1 MTPSECCAFS
11 FRPSGGPQYSVSEKY
26 MGDTD
31 TFATSIL
38 DGVLRMMVVEGRWV
52 QEKGCVLNT
61 VKHRD

>member
-1 MTPSECCAFS
+1 
-11 FRPSGGPQYSVSEKY
+11 